1 MAPSRPYIS
10 AAPEPLQRSAVE
22 SLRVIDPPR
31 IFTYVD
37 AVARH
42 GSIRKAAEALHVVSS
57 ALNRRILDL
66 EDELGSALFERMP
79 RGVRPTAAGELF
91 LGFVR
96 RSMCELEQVGA
107 QIEALKGGVSGKVRV
122 GVAES
127 MTGHI
132 LPRAVAEF
140 QHAHPKVC
148 FHVWVD
154 GPRGLTDALLSDAA
168 DMILTHDSSDHPAV
182 QPLARARQTMCALV
196 ALDHPL
202 ASRTNLMLADCL
214 DYPLAMPDASL
225 AARHLLDR
233 ALEAKAFRFTP
244 ALVSNSIELTK
255 IFARQNQAVCFQ
267 FRSGDSPDSAH
278 MVEIPLLDPEL
289 ADAGLMLAVRR
300 DRTLPAAAATFAD
313 QLAACFGSLDDGLN
327 DTTDVGVLERR
338 SGAWRKSDS

>member
-1 MAPSRPYIS
+1 M
-10 AAPEPLQRSAVE
+10 
-22 SLRVIDPPR
+22 RVIDPPR

-66 EDELGSALFERMP
+66 EEELGAALFERMP
-79 RGVRPTAAGELF
+79 RGVRPTPAGELF

-96 RSMCELEQVGA
+96 RSLRELEQVGA
-107 QIEALKGGVSGKVRV
+107 QIEALKGGVSGKIRV

-127 MTGHI
+127 MTGTI

-140 QHAHPKVC
+140 QRAYPKVC

-154 GPRGLTDALLSDAA
+154 GPRGLCDALLSDAA
-168 DMILTHDSSDHPAV
+168 DLILTHEPSEHPEV
-182 QPLARARQTMCALV
+182 QALAQARQTLCALV
-196 ALDHPL
+196 SRDHPL
-202 ASRTNLMLADCL
+202 AERTSLLLADCL
-214 DYPLAMPDASL
+214 AFPLAMPDASL
-225 AARHLLDR
+225 AARHMLDR

-267 FRSGDSPDSAH
+267 FRTRDEEESAQL
-278 MVEIPLLDPEL
+278 VEIPLLDPEL
-289 ADAGLMLAVRR
+289 AQARLLLAVRR
-300 DRTLPAAAATFAD
+300 ERVLPAAAATFAE
-313 QLAACFGSLDDGLN
+313 QLAACFTSLDDGLA
-327 DTTDVGVLERR
+327 DAPSKRP
-338 SGAWRKSDS
+338 SGTWLRGGA